1 MQPPGTMGTA
11 VPPPDRES
19 AKSAVAAPAIILAI
33 IAGLG
38 ILGALAMLAL
48 PQVLMQLVTQAQADP
63 AEAERLR
70 EQLEANRAV
79 SMASYGLMLVLSAV
93 ALFGSIKMMRLQ
105 SYGLAMTAAIVS
117 MVPCVGPCCCLAI
130 PFGIWALVVLMKPNV
145 KAAFQ

>member
-11 VPPPDRES
+11 VPPDRQS

-38 ILGALAMLAL
+38 ILGALAGLAL
-48 PQVLMQLVTQAQADP
+48 PQVLMELVSRAQADP
-63 AEAERLR
+63 AEAEKLR
-70 EQLEANRAV
+70 EALEANRAM
-79 SMASYGLMLVLSAV
+79 SMAQYGLMLVLSAV
-93 ALFGSIKMMRLQ
+93 ALYGSIQMMGLK

-130 PFGIWALVVLMKPNV
+130 PFGIWALVVLMKPDV